1 LPGTTTRSRTGAAA
15 EFMSER
21 REEKNTVTPSTSPSP
36 GAKLF
41 SFFSLERFGL
51 LLIVLLVWGTF
62 TVLAQGFLSTFNLF
76 TLSRETAVF
85 VMIGLSQM
93 VVLGVGQMNLAV
105 GAIGVMSAMC
115 TGAAMEALGFP
126 PPIAVVF
133 GLALGVLTGWF
144 NGFLVVRTG
153 VNSFIVTL
161 AMASVYTGLM
171 LITTKAKAF
180 SNLPESFVML
190 GQAGSGIFS
199 LLLLITVAMALT
211 LAYLYWGSSLG
222 RKMLAAGANPRAAAL
237 SGVPVGW
244 MVLFAHSMSGFLAGL
259 AGIMLASN
267 LGSAI
272 PSIGVDWVLPS
283 FVAPIIGGTLLSGG
297 VVSVFGTFLGGLLVV
312 GISNGLQLMEVNNF
326 WVQLFQGVVLLA
338 AVVLDR
344 LRVLRAEKMRLPT

>member
-1 LPGTTTRSRTGAAA
+1 MSR
-15 EFMSER
+15 R
-21 REEKNTVTPSTSPSP
+21 REEENTVTASTNPSLV
-36 GAKLF
+36 AKLL

-51 LLIVLLVWGTF
+51 LFIVLIVWGTF
-62 TVLAQGFLSTFNLF
+62 AWLTQGFLSNFNLF
-76 TLSRETAVF
+76 TLSRETAIF

-126 PPIAVVF
+126 PPIAVAL

-171 LITTKAKAF
+171 LITTRAEAF
-180 SNLPESFVML
+180 RNPPESFVTL
-190 GQAGSGIFS
+190 GQSGSGIFS
-199 LLLLITVAMALT
+199 LLLLVTIVVALT
-211 LAYLYWGSSLG
+211 LAYLYRGSSLG
-222 RKMLAAGANPRAAAL
+222 RKLLAAGANPRAAAL
-237 SGVPVGW
+237 SGVPVGRL
-244 MVLFAHSMSGFLAGL
+244 VLFAHSISGLLAGL
-259 AGIMLASN
+259 AGIMLAAR

-272 PSIGVDWVLPS
+272 PSIGADWVLPS

-297 VVSVFGTFLGGLLVV
+297 VISVFGTFLGGLLVV

-326 WVQLFQGVVLLA
+326 WVQLFQGVVLLV

-344 LRVLRAEKMRLPT
+344 LRVLRAEKRRLPT